1 MELIARLQNDIA
13 PDVFTPRAVYDG
25 RKNMF
30 APRALPL
37 GPTGSREVRY
47 ATVTY
52 SRSRF
57 EPFAVPLPSR
67 QREVQASQ
75 SPVDQGGRDQP

>member
-37 GPTGSREVRY
+37 GPTGSREVRC
-47 ATVTY
+47 ATVTC
-52 SRSRF
+52 SRS
-57 EPFAVPLPSR
+57 
-67 QREVQASQ
+67 
-75 SPVDQGGRDQP
+75 